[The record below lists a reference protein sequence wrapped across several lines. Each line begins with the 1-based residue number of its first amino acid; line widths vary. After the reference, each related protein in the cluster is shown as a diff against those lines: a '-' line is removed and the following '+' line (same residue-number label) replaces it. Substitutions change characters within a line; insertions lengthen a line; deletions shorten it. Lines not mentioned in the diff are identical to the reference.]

1 MRACRGGGAPCVW
14 VRGAGGAAPRVP
26 CGRARPS
33 LQAAAGPAV
42 PLKTTKINGQQ
53 VVKMVSKIQ

>member
-14 VRGAGGAAPRVP
+14 VRGAGGAAPHAP

-42 PLKTTKINGQQ
+42 PLKTTTNKRQNGA
-53 VVKMVSKIQ
+53 